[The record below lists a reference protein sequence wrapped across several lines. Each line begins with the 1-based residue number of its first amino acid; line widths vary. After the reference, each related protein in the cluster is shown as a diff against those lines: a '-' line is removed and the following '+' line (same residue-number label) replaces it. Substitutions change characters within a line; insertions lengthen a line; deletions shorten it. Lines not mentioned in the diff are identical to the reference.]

1 MDGRQVLDGKGM
13 MAGYGQF
20 GITVVQKAPP
30 HPTGIGLEVITA
42 QAILYDYF
50 PDTCRAEQKL
60 VLWIFQ
66 QGIGLSGEFI
76 RFSRCP

>member
-1 MDGRQVLDGKGM
+1 M

-50 PDTCRAEQKL
+50 PDTCRA
-60 VLWIFQ
+60 
-66 QGIGLSGEFI
+66 G
-76 RFSRCP
+76 RSRKRLRSEEWE